1 MSVVSTPY
9 EAVGRVQQKR
19 RTRAALIEAARDL
32 AAQGSTPT
40 VEEAAAAA
48 GVSRTTAYRYF
59 TSQRALLVAAYPE
72 FEASSLL
79 PPGTGDDPEVRL
91 AAVIETF
98 TKRVV
103 ELESQHRTALRLS
116 LEATPEERERLVVR
130 QGRGIRWIEEAL
142 APLGGEIPEAD
153 LRRLVLAIRAAA
165 GIEAL
170 VWLTDVAGLGR
181 EDAVAVMR
189 WSAVALLRAARA
201 EHVGELAANR
211 NRGAGTHRKRAETL
225 PAVGDLNPG

>member
-1 MSVVSTPY
+1 MSIPY

-19 RTRAALIEAARDL
+19 RTRTALIDAARDL
-32 AAQGSTPT
+32 AAEGLTPT

-59 TSQRALLVAAYPE
+59 PSQRELLVAAYPE

-79 PPGTGDDPEVRL
+79 PPGTGDDPETRL
-91 AAVIETF
+91 VAVIETF
-98 TKRVV
+98 TQRVV

-130 QGRGIRWIEEAL
+130 QGRGIRWIDEAL
-142 APLGGEIPEAD
+142 APLRDEISEAE
-153 LRRLVLAIRAAA
+153 LRRLVLAIRAVA

-170 VWLTDVAGLGR
+170 VWLTDVAGLTR
-181 EDAVAVMR
+181 EDAVGVMR
-189 WSAVALLRAARA
+189 WSAVSLLRAARA
-201 EHVGELAANR
+201 EKVGPPPVKENR
-211 NRGAGTHRKRAETL
+211 PARARRKHPEKSSTL
-225 PAVGDLNPG
+225 RQSSAS